1 MAQRLPALITDH
13 TVLPA
18 IAAPMFL
25 VSGTELVTAACLA
38 GVIGAFPTPNARS
51 AEMLDEWMRSIVDTL
66 AAAQARNPAQRIAP
80 WAANIIVHRSNTR
93 LQADLDLV
101 IRHRA
106 PIVIT
111 ALGSPAAV
119 IEAVHSYGGIVLA
132 DVNSV
137 AFAAKA
143 AKTGA
148 DGLVLV
154 ASGAG
159 GHTGHTT
166 AFAFVDAVRQFWDG
180 IVVLGGGIST
190 GRSIRAAQTLG
201 ADLAYL
207 GTRFIAT
214 DESLAAAEYK
224 AMITEAS
231 AEDLVLTAA
240 FTGVP
245 ANMLR
250 PSIVRAGLDPDT
262 LAAKTTINF
271 DQPQSG
277 SKAWKAIWSAG
288 QGVGAIRSVQPV
300 AELVAELRREYRQA
314 LAEEQANPWAEA
326 IIKGGSDDLTQ

>member
-1 MAQRLPALITDH
+1 MAQRLPAFITDH
-13 TVLPA
+13 TTLPA

-51 AEMLDEWMRSIVDTL
+51 AEILDEWMRLVVDTL
-66 AAAQARNPAQRIAP
+66 ASARAHNPQQRVAP

-93 LQADLDLV
+93 LPADLDLV
-101 IRHRA
+101 IKYRA

-119 IEAVHSYGGIVLA
+119 VEAVHSYGGIVLA

-190 GRSIRAAQTLG
+190 GRSIRAAQALG

-224 AMITEAS
+224 AMITAAS

-262 LAAKTTINF
+262 LVAKNSIDF
-271 DQPQSG
+271 DQPQSN
-277 SKAWKAIWSAG
+277 SKAWKDIWSAG

-300 AELVAELRREYRQA
+300 AALVAELRREYVQA
-314 LAEEQANPWAEA
+314 LEAEQHNPWSEDSR
-326 IIKGGSDDLTQ
+326 KGANDDVTQ

>member
-1 MAQRLPALITDH
+1 MAQRLPAFITDH
-13 TVLPA
+13 TVLPV

-51 AEMLDEWMRSIVDTL
+51 AAILDEWMQHVVGAL
-66 AAAQARNPAQRIAP
+66 ASAQAHNPHQRIAP

-101 IRHRA
+101 IKHRA

-119 IEAVHSYGGIVLA
+119 VEAVHSYGGIVLA

-154 ASGAG
+154 AAGAG

-190 GRSIRAAQTLG
+190 GRSIRAAQALG

-224 AMITEAS
+224 TMITESS

-245 ANMLR
+245 ANMLK
-250 PSIVRAGLDPDT
+250 PSIVRAGLDPET
-262 LAAKTTINF
+262 LAAKTTIDF

-277 SKAWKAIWSAG
+277 GKAWKDIWSAG

-300 AELVAELRREYRQA
+300 AELVTELRREYRQA
-314 LAEEQANPWAEA
+314 LDEEQANPWAEEH
-326 IIKGGSDDLTQ
+326 TQGVTK